1 MRPIAIIGAGIA
13 GLSCAVRLREAGVP
27 VEVIEKSRSP
37 GGRAGTCGGDGWQCD
52 HGAQYFT
59 ARDPDFVAEV
69 ERWLAAG
76 VVATWTPRLAVFDG
90 TRMHPRISGEKRF
103 VARPGMSTLGRHL
116 AAGLSL
122 RENTRVTALAHD
134 VEDWLLDTEEHGRL
148 EPYSGV
154 VVTVPAPQAA
164 AMLASVASELAQVA
178 ADAPM
183 HGCWALIARFDN
195 DPQLDFDAAFVNHG
209 ALSWVARD
217 SSKPGRPPGHLRRA
231 GRAIARRLGPSSLA
245 FCPQPGRAGH
255 RSTMGPRRTHR
266 AGRRLADGRT
276 HRGRL
281 AVRAQARRA
290 HSRGV
295 NGKRTLAGPSS
306 VLQRVKNSL
315 CVPPQR
321 GSRLSPMMYSSTARA
336 A

>member
-69 ERWLAAG
+69 ERWLETG

-90 TRMHPRISGEKRF
+90 TRMHPRISDEKRF
-103 VARPGMSTLGRHL
+103 VARPRMSTLGRHL

-154 VVTVPAPQAA
+154 VVTVPAPQAS

-195 DPQLDFDAAFVNHG
+195 DPRLDFDAAFVNHG

-217 SSKPGRPPGHLRRA
+217 SSKPDRPDGHTWLLHAPVEGDLGGESEVELARIATSMLRA
-231 GRAIARRLGPSSLA
+231 FGDLGAPPPDDWVL
-245 FCPQPGRAGH
+245 H
-255 RSTMGPRRTHR
+255 RWRF
-266 AGRRLADGRT
+266 
-276 HRGRL
+276 
-281 AVRAQARRA
+281 A
-290 HSRGV
+290 HSPDAPVIGAQWDADARIG
-295 NGKRTLAGPSS
+295 LAGDW
-306 VLQRVKNSL
+306 LMGGRIE
-315 CVPPQR
+315 
-321 GSRLSPMMYSSTARA
+321 GAWLSGRKLAEHILA
-336 A
+336 G

>member
-217 SSKPGRPPGHLRRA
+217 SSKPGRPPGHTWLLHA
-231 GRAIARRLGPSSLA
+231 PADTELGGESEA
-245 FCPQPGRAGH
+245 K
-255 RSTMGPRRTHR
+255 
-266 AGRRLADGRT
+266 
-276 HRGRL
+276 
-281 AVRAQARRA
+281 RA
-290 HSRGV
+290 HIAASMIDAFGELGAPSPDNWVLHRWRFAHSPDAPVIGAQWDPDARI
-295 NGKRTLAGPSS
+295 GLAGDW
-306 VLQRVKNSL
+306 LMGGRIE
-315 CVPPQR
+315 
-321 GSRLSPMMYSSTARA
+321 GAWLSGRKLAEHILA
-336 A
+336 G